1 MILQECGRIGQP
13 TVLLLGP
20 IHLSPVLLAHYHFL
34 LPQTD
39 TADDRSA
46 FDRLPELLNTRYP
59 GKLYAVAIPA
69 GCWQTALPLLAAH
82 RLEARRL
89 IVEGNLPLPGGL
101 ICRVLAESIPLLRQA

>member
-59 GKLYAVAIPA
+59 NRYTYSLPAAGRPPFHCLPPTGWRPA
-69 GCWQTALPLLAAH
+69 G
-82 RLEARRL
+82 
-89 IVEGNLPLPGGL
+89 
-101 ICRVLAESIPLLRQA
+101 